1 MARFVLT
8 AVFVALFSLEAFAGP
23 PSLVIVQHH
32 YDAIVITRGVGQ
44 TETVE
49 ALMPT
54 SSKNYQA
61 NAEQLYKLFSG
72 LYAEGYALQ
81 NSSTISKL
89 DKVSVVTTYVFVKP

>member
-1 MARFVLT
+1 MARFLLT

-44 TETVE
+44 TEKLE
-49 ALMPT
+49 APANLYP
-54 SSKNYQA
+54 KNYQA
-61 NAEQLYKLFSG
+61 NAELLHTVFSK

-81 NSSTISKL
+81 NSTSIDPPNGIS
-89 DKVSVVTTYVFVKP
+89 VTTYLFVKP